1 VLTGRHANR
10 SGAFAPN
17 YSTRPEE
24 ITLAALLRAAGYRT
38 GHFGKWHV
46 GAVKR
51 ESPVNP
57 ARMGFDE
64 YLSHDNFFEMDPPLS
79 RDGAPPVIHRGE
91 SSALVADAAA
101 DFARRVRAEGR
112 PFFIVLW
119 FGSPHGPYSGLPT
132 DVASYAAVP
141 DEELR
146 RRYAEITAMD
156 RALGDFRRTLREL
169 GAAENT
175 LLWYNSDN
183 GLPGEHKGASFDGG
197 WRGAKGSVFE
207 GGLRV
212 PGLVEW
218 PAVIRTPRR
227 SAVPAVT
234 SDILPTVLDVLGLPA
249 SARPLDGISLRRLLV
264 DGTLAARPQ
273 PIGFW
278 RYPVQRER
286 VSRWL
291 TEKWPGSATAAE
303 GGRPHWFSGRKL
315 PAGVLYCP
323 SSLVFAA
330 RMDDLLEDIAGHE
343 LAALLGEEDEHL
355 EFLGCQRHPAAIA
368 GGGLRAA
375 VDQHVAHAD
384 GRGDIPLAPPQ
395 HGPHSGQELADRE
408 RLSEV
413 VVGTEI
419 EGLDAVVFLA
429 LRRHHDH
436 GHRITLPQF
445 FEQVRAVEPGQHQV
459 EEDQVESLAVGDL
472 EPRHAVGGLEDMAV
486 LLSQALR
493 DGKPGGLVVLDDQNS
508 RCCHRATI
516 SCGGRQA
523 EACHASGV
531 TRGRGGS
538 RGSARRDRA
547 GQRRSSC
554 RRSLAAWPSG
564 ARPRPR
570 RRS

>member
-1 VLTGRHANR
+1 MPLPRLLLALLLPCVLAAAATPPPSPNVVLVMADDQAWGETGYNGHPQVRTPVLDEIARTGLRLDRFYAASPVCSPTRASVLTGRHANR

-175 LLWYNSDN
+175 ILWYNSDN

-234 SDILPTVLDVLGLPA
+234 SDILPTVLDLLGLPA
-249 SARPLDGISLRRLLV
+249 PARPLDGISLRRLLV
-264 DGTLAARPQ
+264 DGTLAERPQ

-286 VSRWL
+286 GNPRWIDAELARGTTPTTRNPAIDFLNYRHPVARTEGFGGEAAWTDNRFKLHVSETAETAEAGGKANAKR
-291 TEKWPGSATAAE
+291 KGRAGSGVQLFDLLADPREERDVAADHPE
-303 GGRPHWFSGRKL
+303 
-315 PAGVLYCP
+315 V
-323 SSLVFAA
+323 AA
-330 RMDDLLEDIAGHE
+330 RMLRE
-343 LAALLGEEDEHL
+343 LHAW
-355 EFLGCQRHPAAIA
+355 QRSVEVSLT
-368 GGGLRAA
+368 G
-375 VDQHVAHAD
+375 AD
-384 GRGDIPLAPPQ
+384 YR
-395 HGPHSGQELADRE
+395 
-408 RLSEV
+408 
-413 VVGTEI
+413 
-419 EGLDAVVFLA
+419 
-429 LRRHHDH
+429 
-436 GHRITLPQF
+436 
-445 FEQVRAVEPGQHQV
+445 
-459 EEDQVESLAVGDL
+459 
-472 EPRHAVGGLEDMAV
+472 
-486 LLSQALR
+486 
-493 DGKPGGLVVLDDQNS
+493 
-508 RCCHRATI
+508 
-516 SCGGRQA
+516 
-523 EACHASGV
+523 
-531 TRGRGGS
+531 
-538 RGSARRDRA
+538 
-547 GQRRSSC
+547 
-554 RRSLAAWPSG
+554 
-564 ARPRPR
+564 
-570 RRS
+570 